1 MKKFVAMM
9 LVLAM
14 VFTFAA
20 CGGKEQPESTQAE
33 APFQVGSDTVEATA
47 ENSSAY
53 DPTFTINLRIVGG
66 GEEELFNG
74 TVKLQS
80 PTMWCSEFLL
90 AAVNAK
96 GLAQSGIETGYVE
109 TIGDYASNAAE
120 QIFWF
125 YYLNGESA
133 LFGCDKCQLRDGDY
147 VEFVYEKYE
156 G

>member
-20 CGGKEQPESTQAE
+20 CGGQKQPDSTQAE
-33 APFQVGSDTVEATA
+33 VPFQVGSDTVETTA

-66 GEEELFNG
+66 GDEELFNG

-80 PTMWCSEFLL
+80 PTMWCSEFLM

-96 GLAQSGIETGYVE
+96 GLAQSGIETGYME
-109 TIGDYASNAAE
+109 TIGDYSSNAAE